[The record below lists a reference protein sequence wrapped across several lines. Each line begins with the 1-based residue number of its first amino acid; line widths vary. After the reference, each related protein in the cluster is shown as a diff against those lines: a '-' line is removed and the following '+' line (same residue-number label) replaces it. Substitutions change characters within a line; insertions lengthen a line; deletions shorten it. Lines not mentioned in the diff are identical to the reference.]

1 MEMPNEEL
9 ARKCLEGKLKILK
22 ESRRILDELYW
33 KNLREE
39 QELYL
44 KDKEQYNAETM
55 QKVFE
60 LTKKRQ
66 ELIKEIRKIDDQL
79 GL

>member
-1 MEMPNEEL
+1 MSNEEL
-9 ARKCLEGKLKILK
+9 ARKRLEGKLKILK
-22 ESRRILDELYW
+22 ESRRILDEQYW

-39 QELYL
+39 QELYF
-44 KDKEQYNAETM
+44 KDEGQYNAETM

>member
-1 MEMPNEEL
+1 MEMLNEEL
-9 ARKCLEGKLKILK
+9 ARKRLEGKLKILK
-22 ESRRILDELYW
+22 ESRRILDEQYW

-44 KDKEQYNAETM
+44 KDEEQYNAETM

-66 ELIKEIRKIDDQL
+66 ELIKEIHKIDDQL

>member
-1 MEMPNEEL
+1 MPNEEL
-9 ARKCLEGKLKILK
+9 ARKRLEGKLKILK
-22 ESRRILDELYW
+22 ESRRILDEQYW

-39 QELYL
+39 QELYF
-44 KDKEQYNAETM
+44 KDESQYNAETM